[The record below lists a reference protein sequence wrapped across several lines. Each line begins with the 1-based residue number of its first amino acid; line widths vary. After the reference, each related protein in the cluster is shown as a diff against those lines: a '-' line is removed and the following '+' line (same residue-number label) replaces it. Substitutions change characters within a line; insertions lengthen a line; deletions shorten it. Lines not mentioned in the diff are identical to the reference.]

1 MAFTVF
7 ETKFNKTFSQ
17 DIPMKRVILHSL
29 LFLLPFLTMA
39 QSEVVKL
46 TAEDDKFFEA
56 QLPYLQKWM
65 DEHEI
70 GAVLKAEKLVTFLD
84 KNTVTVYLRLNYQ
97 NSDSAALAYDN
108 LKTNFAKMNTMS
120 LETSIF
126 NKTAQLLEVPA
137 NQLMVNIL
145 SKDEESKDVRISLV
159 GDKIEAKNV
168 GTRAVT
174 AKIDIKVPLR
184 KPIIPAS
191 NQKKF
196 KKPAPPTAADLQKA
210 KELEEAYMQTVLK
223 KIRQESERYFTA
235 PNKGGRFTYLGVRDG
250 AIRFEVSDI
259 QKEIL
264 RDRSGPFVPY
274 EMITFTVAC
283 VKDNE
288 DVKVEF
294 TIDAKK
300 GASFPWKPRV
310 SAFTPIDDDK
320 EGKYKME
327 MYAYIYGAMIE
338 RWLENIK

>member
-1 MAFTVF
+1 
-7 ETKFNKTFSQ
+7 
-17 DIPMKRVILHSL
+17 MKRVILYSL
-29 LFLLPFLTMA
+29 LFLLPFLTIA

-97 NSDSAALAYDN
+97 NSDSAALAYDD
-108 LKTNFAKMNTMS
+108 LKVNFEKMNTLS

-137 NQLMVNIL
+137 HQLMVNIL
-145 SKDEESKDVRISLV
+145 SQDEESKDVRITLV

-174 AKIDIKVPLR
+174 AKINVKVPLR
-184 KPIIPAS
+184 KPIVPAS
-191 NQKKF
+191 NRKRIPK
-196 KKPAPPTAADLQKA
+196 PTAADIQKA
-210 KELEEAYMQTVLK
+210 KEQEQAYAQAILK
-223 KIRQESERYFTA
+223 KIRQESEKYFTA
-235 PNKGGRFTYLGVRDG
+235 PNKGGRFTYLGIRDG
-250 AIRFEVSDI
+250 ALRFEVSDI
-259 QKEIL
+259 QREIF
-264 RDRSGPFVPY
+264 RDKGSWAPY
-274 EMITFTVAC
+274 EMMTFTVAC
-283 VKDNE
+283 VKENE
-288 DVKVEF
+288 DFKVEF
-294 TIDAKK
+294 IIDAKK

-310 SAFTPIDDDK
+310 SAFIPIDGDK

-338 RWLENIK
+338 RWLENLN

>member
-1 MAFTVF
+1 MIFTVF
-7 ETKFNKTFSQ
+7 KAKLTKIFNQ
-17 DIPMKRVILHSL
+17 GIVMKRVILHSL

-97 NSDSAALAYDN
+97 NSDSAAIAYDN
-108 LKTNFAKMNTMS
+108 LKANFAKMNTLS

-126 NKTAQLLEVPA
+126 NKTAQLLEIPA

-174 AKIDIKVPLR
+174 SKIDVKVPLR

-196 KKPAPPTAADLQKA
+196 KKPTPPTAADLQKA

-223 KIRQESERYFTA
+223 KIRQESEKYFTA
-235 PNKGGRFTYLGVRDG
+235 PNKGGKFTYLGIRDG
-250 AIRFEVSDI
+250 ALRFEVSDI
-259 QKEIL
+259 QREIY
-264 RDRSGPFVPY
+264 RDKGSWAPY

-283 VKDNE
+283 VKDKE
-288 DVKVEF
+288 DIKVEF

-310 SAFTPIDDDK
+310 SAFIPIDDDK

-338 RWLENIK
+338 RWLENLN